1 MKITLNGKTCFTL
14 GSASV
19 LITEHKEPGIHLK
32 VNNKIH
38 ALRNLQD
45 NQINSERYTALNL
58 KDEENR
64 THSLLM
70 LEHLLAGLVPFTGY
84 KTGLLIEVKKDESAG
99 LKSKNQQ
106 IEAPMFDG
114 SAQVVYQEIVKNLGQ
129 SQNNPNWNCF
139 EIPNNDISTL
149 SVNNKYGSIDI
160 EASTQFEIE
169 YRWSSKGLE
178 QTYQLKSLDQYTS
191 EVIPARTF
199 IHKDDYDAIVK
210 MGGLEGAEEG
220 QGIIWSV
227 SETSSGLNPQ
237 IILHSGGALRFKNE
251 FVRHKVLDLMGDLM
265 LLGGELPRV
274 KLIVKNSGHA
284 LNQELVKK
292 LRKYV
297 IS

>member
-1 MKITLNGKTCFTL
+1 MNITLNGKTCFTL

-19 LITEHKEPGIHLK
+19 LISEHTKLGIHIK
-32 VNNKIH
+32 INTQIH
-38 ALRNLQD
+38 ALQNLQD
-45 NQINSERYTALNL
+45 HQITSERYTALHL
-58 KDEENR
+58 EDDQAQQH
-64 THSLLM
+64 TLLM
-70 LEHLLAGLVPFTGY
+70 IEHLLAGLVPFVGSQ
-84 KTGLLIEVKKDESAG
+84 TGLLLEIKKVPSEVSNNKALEVES
-99 LKSKNQQ
+99 
-106 IEAPMFDG
+106 PMFDG
-114 SAQVVYQEIVKNLGQ
+114 SAKVVYNEIIKAKNPPE
-129 SQNNPNWNCF
+129 NNENCNCF
-139 EIPNNDISTL
+139 EIPNNDLSTL
-149 SVNNKYGSIDI
+149 SVDNKYGII
-160 EASTQFEIE
+160 ELQASPNFEIE
-169 YRWSSKGLE
+169 YTWNSKGLE
-178 QTYQLKSLDQYTS
+178 QTFQLKSLEQYSS

-210 MGGLEGAEEG
+210 MGGLAGAEEG

-227 SETSSGLNPQ
+227 SEASSDLNPQ

-265 LLGGELPRV
+265 LLGGQLPRV